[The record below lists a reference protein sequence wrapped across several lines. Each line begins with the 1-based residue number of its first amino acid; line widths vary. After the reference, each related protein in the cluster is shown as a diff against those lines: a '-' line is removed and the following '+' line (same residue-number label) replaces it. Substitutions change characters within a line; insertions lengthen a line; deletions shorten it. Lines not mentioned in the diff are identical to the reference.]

1 MKIALTRQPN
11 GAQAGP
17 EPLPIMAL
25 SRMSAGPTPSRIPT
39 PSSGLPGCLG
49 GKYRTPQRT
58 TLEDALKV
66 FSKFSE
72 NFLLQPQSGARFRL
86 DTVTHVGY
94 DRCEARHETAG
105 TRGRPSPEGSHHGMA
120 SGVEQ
125 DASPVWG
132 KEGGHDLCLW

>member
-1 MKIALTRQPN
+1 MKTALTRPPD

-17 EPLPIMAL
+17 EPRPIMAI
-25 SRMSAGPTPSRIPT
+25 SSVRAGPTHSHVHT
-39 PSSGLPGCLG
+39 PSSGLPRCLV

-66 FSKFSE
+66 FSKLSE
-72 NFLLQPQSGARFRL
+72 NFLLKPQSGARFRL

-94 DRCEARHETAG
+94 DRCEARHQTAG
-105 TRGRPSPEGSHHGMA
+105 TRGRPSPKGSHHGMA

-125 DASPVWG
+125 EALPAWG